1 MLGADPGIAKREGH
15 NIRVSYAVP
24 LYRGMPPPPRILVA
38 FSCSEIASS
47 AIRGV
52 RGWGGEVPCTSI
64 CLSIVYQHLMFEHD
78 CRLRC
83 IATIDTDVG
92 RWFGLGGRQ
101 Q

>member
-52 RGWGGEVPCTSI
+52 RGWGGGSTLYLDLPQYSVSTPH
-64 CLSIVYQHLMFEHD
+64 V
-78 CRLRC
+78 
-83 IATIDTDVG
+83 
-92 RWFGLGGRQ
+92 
-101 Q
+101 